1 MKDKMKTTMRSRL
14 AFKGMLMLATACAIF
29 LGATMAANAIQP
41 QIPTLQVCNQ
51 TKMAAKAYVKIESRT
66 DAIHSGTFAVYIDFD
81 DPLRCDPSGSGYP
94 IGDFPILDIDMSDSM
109 VIGPLHAVT
118 IEQLTSTGKHTPTA
132 YMNGRCKAENL
143 NGCRFWMMLVDNRRD
158 LDPEGTPDVVS
169 FLVFDGNGQRVAYG
183 TGPVVDGDVVISPTS
198 N

>member
-1 MKDKMKTTMRSRL
+1 MKDRMKTTKRSRL
-14 AFKGMLMLATACAIF
+14 AVKGMLMFATACAIF

-66 DAIHSGTFAVYIDFD
+66 DAIHSGTFVVNIDFN
-81 DPLRCDPSGSGYP
+81 DPLRCDPSGGGYP
-94 IGDFPILDIDMSDSM
+94 IGDLPMLDIDMSDSM
-109 VIGPLHAVT
+109 VMGPLHAVT

-132 YMNGRCKAENL
+132 YMNGRCEAENL
-143 NGCRFWMMLVDNRRD
+143 KGCRFWMMLVDNRRD
-158 LDPEGTPDVVS
+158 QDPEGTPDVVS
-169 FLVFDGNGQRVAYG
+169 FLVFDSNGQRVAYG